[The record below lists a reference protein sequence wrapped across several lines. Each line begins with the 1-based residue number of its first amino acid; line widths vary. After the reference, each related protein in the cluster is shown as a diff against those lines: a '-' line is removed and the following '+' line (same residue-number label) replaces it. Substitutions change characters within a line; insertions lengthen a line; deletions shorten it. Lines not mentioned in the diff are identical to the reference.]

1 MTASERTVRLGLLGC
16 GTVGGAL
23 ARLLADHEEDV
34 TQRAGAR
41 IEIGLVA
48 VRDLTKERDL
58 PIDPSRFTDDPQR
71 VLDDPDVDIVVEL
84 MGGVDP
90 TKALIL
96 GAFER
101 GKPVVTAN
109 KEVLARFGPELFDAA
124 DQKGLDLE
132 FEAAVGG
139 GISLIRPLKE
149 SLAGDRITRIT
160 GIVNGTTNFILTRM
174 SDDGLSFE
182 DALAEAQRLGFA
194 EADPTAD
201 VEGFDAAAKLAILA
215 SIAFNAPVTADDV
228 SREGITSVSADDIR
242 YAQRLGY
249 AVKLLAVAELEDGKV
264 GARVHPAMIPTTH
277 PLATV
282 RGSLNAVFVEGERV
296 GEQMFFGRGAGGDPT
311 AVAVAGDVIAVAR
324 GLASGARGMGMRWYR
339 EHEMRPA
346 GDAHGEY
353 YLRMDV
359 EDQPGVLARIATV
372 FGDNGVSIKSV
383 VQEGAGEDAQL
394 VFVTHEASEADLRTT
409 VEALGSL
416 PVVHAVQG
424 VLRVEAETG

>member
-1 MTASERTVRLGLLGC
+1 MTEGERTVRLGLLGC

-23 ARLLADHEEDV
+23 ARLLADHAEDV

-41 IEIGLVA
+41 IEISLVA
-48 VRDLTKERDL
+48 VRDPSKDRDV
-58 PIDPSRFTDDPQR
+58 PIEASRFTDDPQR

-90 TKALIL
+90 TKSLIL

-149 SLAGDRITRIT
+149 SLAGDRINRIT

-201 VEGFDAAAKLAILA
+201 VEGFDAASKLAILA

-228 SREGITSVSADDIR
+228 SREGISSVSADDIR

-264 GARVHPAMIPTTH
+264 SARVHPAMIPATH
-277 PLATV
+277 PLASV

-296 GEQMFFGRGAGGDPT
+296 GEQMFYGRGAGGDPT

-324 GLASGARGMGMRWYR
+324 GLATGSRGMGVRWYR
-339 EHEMRPA
+339 EHQIRPA
-346 GDAHGEY
+346 GEAHGEY

-383 VQEGAGEDAQL
+383 VQEGAGADAQL
-394 VFVTHEASEADLRTT
+394 VFVTHEATEADLRTT
-409 VEALGSL
+409 VEALGDL

-424 VLRVEAETG
+424 VLRVEAEAG